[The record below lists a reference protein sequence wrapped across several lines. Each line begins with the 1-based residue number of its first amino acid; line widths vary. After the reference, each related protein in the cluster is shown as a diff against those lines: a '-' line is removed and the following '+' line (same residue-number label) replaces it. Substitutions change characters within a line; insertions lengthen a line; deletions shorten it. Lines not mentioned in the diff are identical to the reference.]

1 MKFDKRWERIEYVLK
16 SQDLNHKDS
25 VLPFTPNTKL
35 HDYNSLYNKIY
46 DKEKYVNL
54 TCGSTRFS
62 LWLGEST
69 LTWRLSQNMI
79 PVKRWVGFRL

>member
-16 SQDLNHKDS
+16 SKDPNHKDS

-54 TCGSTRFS
+54 
-62 LWLGEST
+62 
-69 LTWRLSQNMI
+69 
-79 PVKRWVGFRL
+79 